1 MERNVNTHTHILL
14 SMRLCLE
21 LLLLLLLLLL
31 LMLRQMF
38 CRRGRLI
45 ICTFCCKDL
54 LSFYADKRYTHI
66 LKRGLASSTDGIL
79 YLSQLFLLLLLS
91 VYGYECE
98 SVAERERERETVTE
112 AMQWNEVISVADLV
126 IYHYF
131 LMTPACV
138 IQYLLRPL
146 WVMATMWHWH
156 SCINQGSTY
165 YTASQQ

>member
-1 MERNVNTHTHILL
+1 MLIPMLMLMLMLFAASQWKEMSTHTHTHILL

-66 LKRGLASSTDGIL
+66 LKRGLASSTAFCICLSCFFCFFCLFMDMNVN
-79 YLSQLFLLLLLS
+79 LSQR
-91 VYGYECE
+91 EK
-98 SVAERERERETVTE
+98 EREKRRHLLK
-112 AMQWNEVISVADLV
+112 QCNEMKSFRSLIWLFIIISL
-126 IYHYF
+126 
-131 LMTPACV
+131 
-138 IQYLLRPL
+138 
-146 WVMATMWHWH
+146 
-156 SCINQGSTY
+156 
-165 YTASQQ
+165 